1 MHQTLTRRE
10 FTAQSLASLLTASLL
25 ETLGRCDAFAAEVR
39 PLTIKWLA
47 DVDQLGRDVKGQK
60 ISQIAWQKKI
70 EELYSKVDLPD
81 LLKFIEFDKL
91 THDLKMVD
99 NGARSLRIKFPEVE
113 GLPKDFV
120 FGHQI
125 FALKKGRSVVPHG
138 HNNMATAFLILKGD
152 FQGRNYDRLQDEK
165 EHLILKPTVDKKFV
179 PGGVSTISDDKDN
192 VHWFQALSES
202 AFIFNIHVTNIRPG
216 NTSPTGRVYVDPN
229 GEKLKDGTIRAKLLG
244 YTEAHE
250 MYG

>member
-1 MHQTLTRRE
+1 MNQPLTRRE

-25 ETLGRCDAFAAEVR
+25 ETLGRCDAFGADVR
-39 PLTIKWLA
+39 PLAIKWLA

-165 EHLILKPTVDKKFV
+165 EHLIIKPTVDKKFV

-192 VHWFQALSES
+192 VHWFQALSEP
-202 AFIFNIHVTNIRPG
+202 AFIFNIHVMNVRPG
-216 NTSPTGRVYVDPN
+216 KSEPTGRVYVDPN